1 MIASFRNK
9 ALREFFANDDPR
21 GIRPD
26 LVERVR
32 ARLQGLYRAKSLED
46 LKIPGWRLHALHT
59 KPVRYAIAVNG
70 PWRVTFEW
78 VDGEAARV
86 DLEQYH

>member
-1 MIASFRNK
+1 MIASFRSK
-9 ALREFFANDDPR
+9 ALREFFSNDDPR

-32 ARLQGLYRAKSLED
+32 ARLQGLYRAKSLDD
-46 LKIPGWRLHALHT
+46 LKIPGWRFHMLHT
-59 KPVRYAIAVNG
+59 RPVRYAIAVNG
-70 PWRVTFEW
+70 PWRITFEW